1 MAKMLILM
9 GQDPVILVE
18 ASKYSIWLIPALFG
32 GLGKS
37 GASIASSFL
46 VWTYVALVVFYIIQL
61 NSCERTQTPV
71 YRDAFLANRQFFCY
85 ATPSALIVCLK
96 WWSFEVLIFLSGVL
110 PNPKLETSVPSIW
123 YKWKARLLME
133 QSHAVKC
140 PSISYHLAGTKK
152 IQQELTNPNV
162 LERFLENKDD
172 IAKLQKRFAGLWI
185 LDESDTAKDAIERP
199 KLYVMKP
206 QQE

>member
-1 MAKMLILM
+1 MNMVIQGYFDLEGILFN
-9 GQDPVILVE
+9 PRT
-18 ASKYSIWLIPALFG
+18 SK
-32 GLGKS
+32 
-37 GASIASSFL
+37 
-46 VWTYVALVVFYIIQL
+46 
-61 NSCERTQTPV
+61 
-71 YRDAFLANRQFFCY
+71 
-85 ATPSALIVCLK
+85 
-96 WWSFEVLIFLSGVL
+96 
-110 PNPKLETSVPSIW
+110 
-123 YKWKARLLME
+123 KWKARLLME